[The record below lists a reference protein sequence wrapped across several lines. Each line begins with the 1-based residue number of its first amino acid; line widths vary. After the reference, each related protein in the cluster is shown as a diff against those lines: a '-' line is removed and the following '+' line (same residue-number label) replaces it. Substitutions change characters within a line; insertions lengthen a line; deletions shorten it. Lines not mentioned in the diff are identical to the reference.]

1 MINPTFW
8 KKFFLVLK
16 VIEVRLRFIAVLLI
30 TALVIGYWD
39 TIANYWDK
47 WTRPAHV
54 QVGKLAMDEEFYC
67 PMHPQVVRDDYD
79 PNGQVPH
86 CPICGMPL
94 SLRKKGRAAPL
105 PEGITARVQLSPD
118 RVQLAGVETVEVGYR
133 PLVRQVTTVGSVA
146 YDQSRRSRITSRV
159 GGYVEKLYVDKTY
172 IPVKQDQPLAE
183 IYSPELYSASQ
194 ELLVAAGRGM
204 DPQLVSFARQR
215 MKLLGVADKEIDAI
229 LAAGKAAPL
238 LLIRSP
244 RTGQVVGKNIE
255 AGSRV
260 EQGMTLFDI
269 ADLSTVW
276 IEADVYEKDL
286 SILRIGQH
294 VHATLDALPGEIF
307 KGEVASI
314 YSELDPS
321 TRTVRV
327 RFQVDNPAG
336 KLRPGMFATVRID
349 ALAEPAEQSASGGV
363 LAVPER
369 SVIDTGTRQIV
380 YVEREPG
387 LFEGR
392 QVHLGLR
399 SGEFYPVLTGL
410 KPGEKVAAAGAFLI
424 DAETRLN
431 PSAGTYFGASGGPS
445 HTAAQNPMPA
455 DMQMDET
462 HQSRI
467 PAATSAKEQAKAT
480 EEAIPPEVKKN
491 LAQLSP
497 EDQALAAHQK
507 FCPVT
512 GLMLGLMGVPV
523 KVMLKNQPVFLCCP
537 GCIEEAKSNPDRI
550 LKKVA
555 ELLKKQ

>member
-1 MINPTFW
+1 MTNPTFW
-8 KKFFLVLK
+8 KRFFLVLK

-54 QVGKLAMDEEFYC
+54 QVGKLAKDEEFYC

-79 PNGQVPH
+79 PNGQAPH

-94 SLRKKGRAAPL
+94 SLRKRGAAAEL
-105 PEGITARVQLSPD
+105 PPGVTARAQLSPQ
-118 RVQLAGVETVEVGYR
+118 RMQLAGVETVEVGYR
-133 PLVRQVTTVGSVA
+133 PLVRQVLTVGSVA

-172 IPVKQDQPLAE
+172 IPVKEDQPLAE
-183 IYSPELYSASQ
+183 IYSPELFSASQ

-204 DPQLVSFARQR
+204 DPQLVPFARQR
-215 MKLLGVADKEIDAI
+215 MKLMGVADKEIDAI
-229 LAAGKAAPL
+229 LATGKAAPL

-244 RTGQVVGKNIE
+244 RTGQVVGKSIE

-260 EQGMTLFDI
+260 EQGMTLFDV

-294 VHATLDALPGEIF
+294 VHATLDALPGDIF
-307 KGEVASI
+307 RGEVASI

-327 RFQVDNPAG
+327 RFQVDNASG

-349 ALAEPAEQSASGGV
+349 APAEPSEQSASGGV

-369 SVIDTGTRQIV
+369 AVIDTGTRQIV

-387 LFEGR
+387 VFEGR
-392 QVHLGLR
+392 EVHLGLR
-399 SGEFYPVLTGL
+399 IGEFYPVLKGL
-410 KPGEKVAAAGAFLI
+410 EPGERVAAAGAFLI

-431 PSAGTYFGASGGPS
+431 PSAGTYFGASGGPGQAG
-445 HTAAQNPMPA
+445 TQKPMPA
-455 DMQMDET
+455 DMPMDAT
-462 HQSRI
+462 RQSRG
-467 PAATSAKEQAKAT
+467 PAAKSAKEPLKPS
-480 EEAIPPEVKKN
+480 EEEIPLEVKKN
-491 LAQLSP
+491 LAQLPP
-497 EDQALAAHQK
+497 EDQTLAARQK
-507 FCPVT
+507 TCPVT

-523 KVMLKNQPVFLCCP
+523 KITLKDQPVFLCCH
-537 GCIEEAKSNPDRI
+537 GCVEEAKSDPDKI

-555 ELLKKQ
+555 ELAKKQ